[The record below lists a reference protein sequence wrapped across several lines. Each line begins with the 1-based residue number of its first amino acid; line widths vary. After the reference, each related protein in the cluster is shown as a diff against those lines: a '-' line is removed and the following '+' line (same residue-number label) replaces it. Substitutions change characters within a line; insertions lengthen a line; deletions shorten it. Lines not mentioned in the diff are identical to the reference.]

1 MKELSE
7 IVARMSEELV
17 VVESSQKELIDRY
30 AIQHRD
36 QYQDYFE
43 QWYKQQIYE
52 SYDPNEDYKCNS
64 YKHEEQAL

>member
-30 AIQHRD
+30 AI
-36 QYQDYFE
+36 
-43 QWYKQQIYE
+43 
-52 SYDPNEDYKCNS
+52 
-64 YKHEEQAL
+64 